1 MKHALLPFAIVFG
14 LPLQVN
20 AVVVDLICKSSY
32 HHLTTH
38 NGKSCL
44 LANAYIKRG
53 AGKVNWFPGSIHN
66 NPQTWNATVT
76 VVSSNVI
83 QITWSDGK
91 TTKYVFKSII
101 QPGGR
106 MPPYGAVDVYGD
118 GRKYSGKW
126 EQGTDGGLLITT
138 SNGVT
143 GLDTPSSYGL
153 GYCWSEFISW
163 GCQ

>member
-1 MKHALLPFAIVFG
+1 MKNALPLFVVVLGF
-14 LPLQVN
+14 PLQVN
-20 AVVVDLICKSSY
+20 AGVVVDSIREYSHLS
-32 HHLTTH
+32 LTTQ
-38 NGKSCL
+38 NARSCL
-44 LANAYIKRG
+44 LANAYLKRG
-53 AGKVNWFPGSIHN
+53 TGTVSWFPGSIQN
-66 NPQTWNATVT
+66 KSQSWDATIT
-76 VVSSNVI
+76 VVSPNTI

-91 TTKYVFKSII
+91 ATKYIFKTII

-153 GYCWSEFISW
+153 GYCWSEFF